1 MPTKQQKFPL
11 SKLLGNCPF
20 NRHEITKQYQ
30 KHNYLVKIYK
40 QSIYMHIYCLYSG
53 NCNIYNTLK
62 CSKKCITTKS
72 TVERNLCKN
81 HC

>member
-11 SKLLGNCPF
+11 SQLLGNCPF

-40 QSIYMHIYCLYSG
+40 NLYTCISIAF
-53 NCNIYNTLK
+53 TLE
-62 CSKKCITTKS
+62 IAIFTIP
-72 TVERNLCKN
+72 
-81 HC
+81 